1 MGECCSSAMRDSFCV
16 MPCENRECLCGQITD
31 AHKREVARVETVT
44 DVGGEKHLALLHHAA
59 ALEHVGQM
67 RAVRRPENR
76 AIGDAIDLQHAIT
89 VAHRITCDRGD

>member
-1 MGECCSSAMRDSFCV
+1 
-16 MPCENRECLCGQITD
+16 MPREDRECLCGQITD
-31 AHKREVARVETVT
+31 AHTREVARVETVT

-59 ALEHVGQM
+59 ALEHVGQR

-89 VAHRITCDRGD
+89 VAHRITCDRGDRFEQRDPL